1 MKTKRKTNALKTAC
15 LYLLILLLVF
25 TAAFTTAC
33 NGETQ
38 NAVPPAIDNNDE
50 PDDSEQEQPKP
61 ESPKP
66 EQPKPEE
73 PDTQPPEPEE
83 PKPEPPEPE
92 QPVPPEI
99 EEPTKHKF
107 AGTWRGWIIDLETYE
122 YKIIIDDNGEL
133 SSGSYFCYLD
143 DSDDEFIRE
152 EIERF
157 SVSDDSVTLCTQT
170 KETTLFYNT
179 EYEAFAESSQDYG
192 ITLTKDDLI
201 SVEEFLENVN
211 GSYCGNDNVY
221 EYGCDITVK
230 FNMIDCS
237 TVTCTDNENNELS
250 FLYLYAKNGAIIV
263 NSLENEDTLYYL
275 RFNLTDGTLTFL
287 SAPSGETNIVLQK
300 VISV

>member
-1 MKTKRKTNALKTAC
+1 MMTKRKTNALKTAC

-107 AGTWRGWIIDLETYE
+107 AGTWRGWIIALETYE
-122 YKIIIDDNGEL
+122 YIIIDDNGEL

>member
-1 MKTKRKTNALKTAC
+1 MMTKRKTNALKTAC
-15 LYLLILLLVF
+15 LYLLILLLIF

-107 AGTWRGWIIDLETYE
+107 AGTWHGWIIDFETYE
-122 YKIIIDDNGEL
+122 YKIVIDDNGEL
-133 SSGSYFCYLD
+133 SSGSYYCYLD
-143 DSDDEFIRE
+143 DSGDEFIRE

-157 SVSDDSVTLCTQT
+157 SVSDDSVTFCTQT
-170 KETTLFYNT
+170 KETTLSYNT

-221 EYGCDITVK
+221 EYGCDITVE
-230 FNMIDCS
+230 FNMIDC

-250 FLYLYAKNGAIIV
+250 FLYLYAQNGAIIV

-287 SAPSGETNIVLQK
+287 SAPSGETNITLQK

>member
-1 MKTKRKTNALKTAC
+1 MMTKRKTNALKTAC

-33 NGETQ
+33 NEETQ
-38 NAVPPAIDNNDE
+38 NATPPAIDNNDE

-83 PKPEPPEPE
+83 PKPE

-170 KETTLFYNT
+170 KETTLSYNT

-221 EYGCDITVK
+221 EYGCDITVE

-300 VISV
+300 VISA